1 MNKFDFIDNELA
13 RRDATRQHRRLRSV
27 TPLANACCEVDGR
40 RMINF
45 SSNDYLGLSQHPQ
58 LQRGAARFSSQ
69 YGSGS
74 TASRL
79 ICGSLN
85 CFSDLETKLAALK
98 QVESTLIFNSGFQAN
113 ISLIPA
119 LADKDTL
126 VFSDSLN
133 HNSIIQGISLAAC
146 DKIVYE
152 HNDLD
157 HLQSLLT
164 KNTHRQR
171 KLIVTESVFSMDGDQ
186 TDIDRLIAIAQ
197 QFNAILMVDEA
208 HATGVLGSRGM
219 GLTAGKQVDITVGT
233 FGKALGCFGA
243 YIASSEKIRDY
254 LINCCAGFV
263 YTTALP
269 PAILGTIDA
278 ALDLVPNMDEERRT
292 LLDNACY
299 LRKMLQQLGYHT
311 GNSSTQIIPV
321 LLGEESATLAMSS
334 KLEQAGFLAS
344 PIRPPT
350 VPQGESRIRL
360 ALCAAHSRDQ
370 IDALI
375 DVFRT

>member
-1 MNKFDFIDNELA
+1 
-13 RRDATRQHRRLRSV
+13 
-27 TPLANACCEVDGR
+27 
-40 RMINF
+40 
-45 SSNDYLGLSQHPQ
+45 
-58 LQRGAARFSSQ
+58 
-69 YGSGS
+69 
-74 TASRL
+74 
-79 ICGSLN
+79 
-85 CFSDLETKLAALK
+85 
-98 QVESTLIFNSGFQAN
+98 
-113 ISLIPA
+113 
-119 LADKDTL
+119 
-126 VFSDSLN
+126 
-133 HNSIIQGISLAAC
+133 
-146 DKIVYE
+146 
-152 HNDLD
+152 
-157 HLQSLLT
+157 
-164 KNTHRQR
+164 
-171 KLIVTESVFSMDGDQ
+171 MDGDQ